1 MIQHAMASSVAQ
13 FWAGPGREIK
23 AMHALMK
30 QVARLQ
36 SFTDATNSTTAPSNA
51 MPSCNSSAQAMKHC
65 GFAAKYPTVRAIWD
79 QYVTETTTLPSMRT
93 LEVGVGAYDV
103 TWHGMM

>member
-36 SFTDATNSTTAPSNA
+36 SFTNATNSTTAPSNP

-103 TWHGMM
+103 T